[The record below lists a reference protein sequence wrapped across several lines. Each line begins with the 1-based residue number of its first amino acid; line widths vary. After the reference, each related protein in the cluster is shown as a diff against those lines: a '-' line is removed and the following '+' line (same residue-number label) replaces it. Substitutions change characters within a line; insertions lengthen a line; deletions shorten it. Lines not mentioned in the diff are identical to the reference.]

1 MFTSSQR
8 LLLQTYLLK
17 RMCRAWHDSNCR
29 QREYAMLDK
38 IQNVEGQSQSEI
50 LTVNEVASY
59 LKVSPTT
66 VRKLAKAGK
75 LPYFKIGG
83 SVRFSRR
90 QLARS

>member
-1 MFTSSQR
+1 
-8 LLLQTYLLK
+8 
-17 RMCRAWHDSNCR
+17 
-29 QREYAMLDK
+29 MLDE

-90 QLARS
+90 QMAAILKGKEPTKPLRTRKIVGTRTS